1 MQKLNHEHSKS
12 ICQLETDKS
21 KLDQLVGSLK
31 EELVVK
37 DQHRQILKIALGE
50 AESVAVE
57 KSVTLENLKH
67 DVRML
72 KYTLPE
78 SINRSRF
85 FLED

>member
-1 MQKLNHEHSKS
+1 MQKLNQEHSKS
-12 ICQLETDKS
+12 ISRLETDKS
-21 KLDQLVGSLK
+21 KLSQLVGSLK
-31 EELVVK
+31 EELVVN
-37 DQHRQILKIALGE
+37 DQHRQVLKMALGE

-57 KSVTLENLKH
+57 KSVMMESLRH

-78 SINRSRF
+78 SINRSRL

>member
-1 MQKLNHEHSKS
+1 MQKLNQEHSKS
-12 ICQLETDKS
+12 ISRLETDKS
-21 KLDQLVGSLK
+21 KLSQLVGSLK

-37 DQHRQILKIALGE
+37 DQHRHVLKMALGE

-57 KSVTLENLKH
+57 KSVMMESLKH

-78 SINRSRF
+78 SINKSML